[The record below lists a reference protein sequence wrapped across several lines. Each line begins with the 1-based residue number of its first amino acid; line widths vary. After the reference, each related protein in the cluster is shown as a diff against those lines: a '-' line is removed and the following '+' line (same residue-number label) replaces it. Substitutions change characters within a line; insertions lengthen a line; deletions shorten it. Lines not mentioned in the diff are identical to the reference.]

1 MKKLRHNKK
10 RNTAF
15 LYEALIREVTKCIL
29 SKDALKKA
37 KIVSIVR
44 EHFARGTSLRKEL
57 EIFKAVYETDQG
69 EKEFVKSVI
78 SEAKMRYETDINK
91 EKVFEEQTALIKK
104 INKSIGSSVF
114 SNFVPNYKSLATICQ
129 IFNNINIR
137 EKVLLENRLADLMSS
152 KDGNKNLKPIDK
164 LVYKTFASK
173 FNEEYSDKLLKE
185 QRGLLNEYIYSF
197 SDGGLAFKVYLNEE
211 IGRLREVVNDSLI
224 LEEVAEDEEMV
235 QKTKEVL
242 EIIESFKKEKINT
255 GMIEKVM
262 KIQKLA
268 SEIQTDGN

>member
-57 EIFKAVYETDQG
+57 EIFKAV
-69 EKEFVKSVI
+69 
-78 SEAKMRYETDINK
+78 YETDINK